1 MVSNNYVGSTPTF
14 GTKKIK
20 SQTSMNYLTKTLLA
34 ERRFVKKN
42 FDFENYFISSKY
54 LKRRSIFR
62 RISVSYPIRSIYS
75 SVTIS
80 LVTIK
85 KFYNELS
92 DQKCN
97 S

>member
-20 SQTSMNYLTKTLLA
+20 SQTSMNYLTKA
-34 ERRFVKKN
+34 IMGEKRFIHKKIE
-42 FDFENYFISSKY
+42 FENYFINPDYLITDNTRINVSSM
-54 LKRRSIFR
+54 FNG
-62 RISVSYPIRSIYS
+62 VYS
-75 SVTIS
+75 FIHTDPK
-80 LVTIK
+80 TIK